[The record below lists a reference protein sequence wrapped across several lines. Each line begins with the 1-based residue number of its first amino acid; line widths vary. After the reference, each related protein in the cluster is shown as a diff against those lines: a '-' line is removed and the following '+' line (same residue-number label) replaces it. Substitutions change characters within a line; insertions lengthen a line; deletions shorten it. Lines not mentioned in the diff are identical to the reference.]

1 MFTRPGSGGVT
12 CIDSTESTNTD
23 MAEFVKVGGTLPRM
37 LVASHQ
43 DSGRG
48 RFDRRWQDVPGTAV
62 AMSVLVPADRPAE
75 DWGWLSLICGL
86 AMVET
91 IEGVTGA
98 TRDRVT
104 LKWPNDVLL
113 DQGSTCMS
121 ALSDNPAPSV
131 IQRDGSAQKMAQ
143 QGDPVLQDDPTLK
156 RKKCGDAGHD
166 DTDRCAILNPGVGE
180 DTEHRR
186 VDADGSR
193 QDLPRTHQCGDSV
206 GTAHAGAAKHTAG
219 SGDVGTTS
227 TRNGDTGHGGKVCG
241 ILCERVEGPAGTHA
255 ILGIGLNVSMD
266 FSELPVP
273 TATSL
278 RLCGL
283 CEDKNLLIA
292 TLLRRLDDHVT
303 DWLRTGNVRQA
314 YRERCDTVG
323 QRVRLTF
330 DTELIG
336 GGDTVLDGV
345 GVDVDDTGAII
356 VATPEGRKAFAAGD
370 VTHLRPR

>member
-1 MFTRPGSGGVT
+1 
-12 CIDSTESTNTD
+12 
-23 MAEFVKVGGTLPRM
+23 
-37 LVASHQ
+37 
-43 DSGRG
+43 
-48 RFDRRWQDVPGTAV
+48 
-62 AMSVLVPADRPAE
+62 
-75 DWGWLSLICGL
+75 
-86 AMVET
+86 
-91 IEGVTGA
+91 
-98 TRDRVT
+98 
-104 LKWPNDVLL
+104 
-113 DQGSTCMS
+113 MS

-166 DTDRCAILNPGVGE
+166 DADRCASLNPGVGE

-266 FSELPVP
+266 SSELPVP

-314 YRERCDTVG
+314 YRDRCGTVG
-323 QRVRLTF
+323 QQVRLTF

-336 GGDTVLDGV
+336 GGDTVLDGI

>member
-1 MFTRPGSGGVT
+1 
-12 CIDSTESTNTD
+12 
-23 MAEFVKVGGTLPRM
+23 
-37 LVASHQ
+37 
-43 DSGRG
+43 
-48 RFDRRWQDVPGTAV
+48 
-62 AMSVLVPADRPAE
+62 
-75 DWGWLSLICGL
+75 
-86 AMVET
+86 
-91 IEGVTGA
+91 
-98 TRDRVT
+98 
-104 LKWPNDVLL
+104 
-113 DQGSTCMS
+113 
-121 ALSDNPAPSV
+121 
-131 IQRDGSAQKMAQ
+131 
-143 QGDPVLQDDPTLK
+143 
-156 RKKCGDAGHD
+156 
-166 DTDRCAILNPGVGE
+166 
-180 DTEHRR
+180 
-186 VDADGSR
+186 
-193 QDLPRTHQCGDSV
+193 V

-227 TRNGDTGHGGKVCG
+227 TRNGDTGYGGKVCG

-266 FSELPVP
+266 SSELPVP